1 MCLIVLVWRWRAAL
15 FSTMLLLLS
24 WGTNAAEDCPSMC
37 ACKWKGGKEW
47 VECANRDLKGLPQG
61 AREETQ
67 VLDLSGNH
75 LVNLPAEC
83 FRALGLI
90 NLQRIYLGKSRIN
103 QIASEAFVGLVGL
116 VELDL
121 SENQIEQVPTD
132 TFASYPS
139 LMRLI
144 LNGNPI
150 REIRQSAFLRLMHLT
165 NLEISKCV
173 IEIIEQNAFEGL
185 QSLEWLRLDG
195 NRLTYVP
202 DHTLPLGGNLRGLTL
217 HSNPWQCDC
226 RLRIMQ
232 AWLKESAPA
241 APQESEPI
249 CDSPAR
255 LHGKQIKSLKINEL
269 ACLPRIDFQDH
280 LDIYEGGNITLRCD
294 VHAIPTAKVTWWIN
308 GEPCEL
314 QHENNSM
321 ASSISTFPRYIR
333 QRGGTNMSSTLFLYW
348 VESLDEG
355 TYSCI
360 AENSAGSAVANLS
373 LRVLFRE
380 KPTVEP
386 PSDNPGSGYVA
397 AIVAGA
403 LVGTLLALSCLVGSV
418 IYCAKK
424 RRRDRKRNSKAL
436 VTQSKSVLPITK
448 DTTSSSCRKGNGNLI
463 GGLEHQQMVSY
474 TEREINRTATL
485 ERREHTRNNHL
496 DRDAYSVASP
506 VAKYLTEPD
515 LINEVPESSEVGYG
529 QLYGRHHQRA
539 GGVDRQVLEYDS
551 GYPLQPDLR
560 PPPVLSQVNYLDQDG
575 YPLNFGLPK
584 ITFSTAS
591 TLPRLRQRMT
601 EPGSA
606 AAPAARYSREAEFLA
621 RSPGYDPIL
630 PRTDARYTAEVS
642 PVAAFPEVPFIPSP
656 PAAYRG
662 ETTPLSPRSLLGK
675 TAREAAAAAA
685 ARAEEL
691 QPPNHPESPDEG
703 YVGDAMDV

>member
-1 MCLIVLVWRWRAAL
+1 
-15 FSTMLLLLS
+15 MLLLLS

-90 NLQRIYLGKSRIN
+90 NLQRLYLGKSRIN

-150 REIRQSAFLRLMHLT
+150 REIRQNAFLHLVHLT

-217 HSNPWQCDC
+217 HNNPWQCDC

-255 LHGKQIKSLKINEL
+255 LHDKQIKSLKINEL
-269 ACLPRIDFQDH
+269 ACLPRIDLQDH

-294 VHAIPTAKVTWWIN
+294 VHAVPTAKVTWWFN

-321 ASSISTFPRYIR
+321 ASSISIFPR
-333 QRGGTNMSSTLFLYW
+333 
-348 VESLDEG
+348 
-355 TYSCI
+355 
-360 AENSAGSAVANLS
+360 
-373 LRVLFRE
+373 
-380 KPTVEP
+380 
-386 PSDNPGSGYVA
+386 
-397 AIVAGA
+397 
-403 LVGTLLALSCLVGSV
+403 
-418 IYCAKK
+418 
-424 RRRDRKRNSKAL
+424 
-436 VTQSKSVLPITK
+436 
-448 DTTSSSCRKGNGNLI
+448 
-463 GGLEHQQMVSY
+463 
-474 TEREINRTATL
+474 
-485 ERREHTRNNHL
+485 
-496 DRDAYSVASP
+496 
-506 VAKYLTEPD
+506 
-515 LINEVPESSEVGYG
+515 
-529 QLYGRHHQRA
+529 
-539 GGVDRQVLEYDS
+539 
-551 GYPLQPDLR
+551 
-560 PPPVLSQVNYLDQDG
+560 
-575 YPLNFGLPK
+575 
-584 ITFSTAS
+584 
-591 TLPRLRQRMT
+591 
-601 EPGSA
+601 
-606 AAPAARYSREAEFLA
+606 
-621 RSPGYDPIL
+621 
-630 PRTDARYTAEVS
+630 
-642 PVAAFPEVPFIPSP
+642 
-656 PAAYRG
+656 
-662 ETTPLSPRSLLGK
+662 
-675 TAREAAAAAA
+675 
-685 ARAEEL
+685 
-691 QPPNHPESPDEG
+691 
-703 YVGDAMDV
+703 